1 MYGYKI
7 QKDIDDKRPLK
18 EFIESL
24 STEDRKQWDD
34 DVKRDFMDSMEFFIH
49 RIETDIE
56 YLKKGISP
64 VSDVSHFYKVFYRIE
79 EKAQL
84 LQKDYTN
91 YRYMLGLVDK
101 PYKIIKK

>member
-7 QKDIDDKRPLK
+7 QKDIDDKRPLE

-24 STEDRKQWDD
+24 STEDRKQWDAN
-34 DVKRDFMDSMEFFIH
+34 VKRDFIDSMEFYIH
-49 RIETDIE
+49 RIGTDVE
-56 YLKKGISP
+56 CLKGGISP

-91 YRYMLGLVDK
+91 YRFMLGLSDK
-101 PYKIIKK
+101 PYIEIK